1 MYTKQDYHFLLEIEK
16 NNIEI
21 YNFINQL
28 NIKNQQIL
36 RIGCHDIC
44 NTISLIFGNF
54 QLVELSHPE
63 LKTNHHWQ
71 QLNNDV
77 HYLVHTMEQINL
89 YRYARDIRPTNT
101 NAENFINN
109 LNNKILCS
117 ELYSSLNFQLTI
129 NQNLPD
135 TIMDIDKIN
144 YVIKSIL
151 NNIID
156 NQPNTTVS
164 IRVESVENALTI
176 SIYDKTSYI
185 APELRH
191 NIFQPF
197 ATSKQNHVGLSLA
210 TSYQI
215 MLAHNGALEYIPN
228 NEIGGTFVIS
238 FAPKI

>member
-1 MYTKQDYHFLLEIEK
+1 MYTKQDYRFLSEIEK

-28 NIKNQQIL
+28 NLKQQQDL

-54 QLVELSHPE
+54 QLIELGHPE
-63 LKTNHHWQ
+63 LKSNHHWQ
-71 QLNNDV
+71 QLNDDV
-77 HYLVHTMEQINL
+77 RYLVHTMEQINL
-89 YRYARDIRPTNT
+89 YRYARDIRPINT
-101 NAENFINN
+101 TATDFISN
-109 LNNKILCS
+109 LNNILCD

-129 NQNLPD
+129 DHVLPD

-156 NQPNTTVS
+156 NRTATTVT
-164 IRVESVENALTI
+164 IKIKSVGDSLTI
-176 SIYDKTSYI
+176 GITDKTSYI

-197 ATSKQNHVGLSLA
+197 ITSKQNHVGLSLA

-228 NEIGGTFVIS
+228 DKTGGTFIIS
-238 FAPKI
+238 FNPMN

>member
-1 MYTKQDYHFLLEIEK
+1 MYTKQDYHFLSEIEK

-28 NIKNQQIL
+28 NIKQQQDL

-54 QLVELSHPE
+54 QLIELSHPE
-63 LKTNHHWQ
+63 LKGNHHWQ
-71 QLNNDV
+71 QLNDDV

-89 YRYARDIRPTNT
+89 YRYARDIRPVNT
-101 NAENFINN
+101 KATDFINN
-109 LNNKILCS
+109 LNKILCD

-129 NQNLPD
+129 DQILPD

-156 NQPNTTVS
+156 NKTATTVT
-164 IRVESVENALTI
+164 IKIKTDGDSVSI
-176 SIYDKTSYI
+176 SIADKTSYI
-185 APELRH
+185 APELRQ

-197 ATSKQNHVGLSLA
+197 VTSKQNHVGLSLA

-215 MLAHNGALEYIPN
+215 MLAHNGTLEYCPDD
-228 NEIGGTFVIS
+228 EIGGS
-238 FAPKI
+238 FILNFNPLN

>member
-1 MYTKQDYHFLLEIEK
+1 MYTKQDYRFLSEIEK

-28 NIKNQQIL
+28 NLKYQQDI

-54 QLVELSHPE
+54 QLIELNHPE
-63 LKTNHHWQ
+63 LKSNRHWQ

-89 YRYARDIRPTNT
+89 YRYATDIRPTNIT
-101 NAENFINN
+101 ATVFFNN
-109 LNNKILCS
+109 LNNKILCD
-117 ELYSSLNFQLTI
+117 ELYSSLDFELIIDHNI
-129 NQNLPD
+129 PD
-135 TIMDIDKIN
+135 TQMDVDTIN

-156 NQPNTTVS
+156 NQTATAVS
-164 IRVESVENALTI
+164 IEAKSVEKALTI
-176 SIYDKTSYI
+176 SITDETSYI

-197 ATSKQNHVGLSLA
+197 ITTKHNHVGLSLA

-215 MLAHNGALEYIPN
+215 MLAHNGTLEYIPGN
-228 NEIGGTFVIS
+228 KSGGTFIIS
-238 FAPKI
+238 FSPTY